1 MGVNTDY
8 PVVVSG
14 RISNRDK
21 ALMDK
26 YGFTVRDAIEMYIHF
41 RLHPSEWRRE
51 LIKQLKMELVELN
64 LELQAKEEKL
74 GILEK
79 MEELL

>member
-1 MGVNTDY
+1 MSVTDY

-26 YGFTVRDAIEMYIHF
+26 YGFTVRDAVEMYIHF
-41 RLHPSEWRRE
+41 RLHPSEWRKT
-51 LIKQLKMELVELN
+51 LIKGIKMELEDLR
-64 LELQAKEEKL
+64 LEVKTKEEKL
-74 GILEK
+74 KVLEK
-79 MEELL
+79 MEEDL